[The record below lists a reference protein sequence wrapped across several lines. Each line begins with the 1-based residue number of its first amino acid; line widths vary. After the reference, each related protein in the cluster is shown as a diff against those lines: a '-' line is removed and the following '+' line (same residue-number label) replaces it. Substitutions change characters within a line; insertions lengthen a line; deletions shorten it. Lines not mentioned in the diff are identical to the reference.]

1 MRAHITTPLLAV
13 VVLAA
18 GGCGDEQ
25 RSEVRTVP
33 AAQRSVTQGPS
44 IVVRGD
50 YGPDEHGP
58 FAFDG
63 RYDVRFVQ
71 RGAGVDFGAEV
82 PFTAHLEQPAANGP
96 GRRVRLFQVAAR
108 AGRTTVS
115 ARGRFRVV
123 VDFGDSPYELR
134 FTRTVG

>member
-1 MRAHITTPLLAV
+1 MHPHLTTALV
-13 VVLAA
+13 VVLLLAA
-18 GGCGDEQ
+18 SGCGDEQ
-25 RSEVRTVP
+25 RSEIRTVP
-33 AAQRSVTQGPS
+33 AAQRSVTEGTS

-71 RGAGVDFGAEV
+71 RGA
-82 PFTAHLEQPAANGP
+82 EQPAANGP
-96 GRRVRLFQVAAR
+96 GRRVKLFQAAAR

-115 ARGRFRVV
+115 ARGRYRVV

-134 FTRTVG
+134 FTRAGG

>member
-1 MRAHITTPLLAV
+1 MHRICLGMSAHLTTPLLAV

-25 RSEVRTVP
+25 RSEVRTAP
-33 AAQRSVTQGPS
+33 APQRSVTQGLL

-96 GRRVRLFQVAAR
+96 GRRVKLFQAA
-108 AGRTTVS
+108 APPGRPTGS
-115 ARGRFRVV
+115 ARG
-123 VDFGDSPYELR
+123 GLPGGGGLW
-134 FTRTVG
+134 

>member
-1 MRAHITTPLLAV
+1 MRAHLTTPLVAV

-25 RSEVRTVP
+25 RSEVRTAP
-33 AAQRSVTQGPS
+33 AAQRSVTQGTS

-134 FTRTVG
+134 FTRAGG